1 MIDGGEATGEGRS
14 LNPVRAERSVE
25 GEGRCDF
32 GFEIGIVPCG
42 ALSLAS
48 FEIPGVDDWEDDDCG
63 GGEHVTWM
71 DEAGGVD
78 EDEEVLGR
86 DDEVGWEVR
95 ESGNEVDDMGGEDAR
110 FGSGEGVFPGF
121 GDRQERLGLND
132 FGVASE
138 DLRSGRIF
146 GAWGGS
152 GG

>member
-1 MIDGGEATGEGRS
+1 
-14 LNPVRAERSVE
+14 
-25 GEGRCDF
+25 
-32 GFEIGIVPCG
+32 
-42 ALSLAS
+42 
-48 FEIPGVDDWEDDDCG
+48 
-63 GGEHVTWM
+63 M

-138 DLRSGRIF
+138 DLRWEDRWCLGWKWRIGRC
-146 GAWGGS
+146 WW
-152 GG
+152 